1 MAVFPETDRQYM
13 QQALELAAGM
23 LGKVSPNP
31 AVGCVL
37 VKDDVVIG
45 QGSTAMGGRP
55 HAETQALLVAGD
67 KARGATAYV
76 TLEPCAHHGKTPPCA
91 EALISAG
98 VARVVIACLDPD
110 PRVNGKGIAAFK
122 AAGIIVET
130 GLCEVEAQTLNAGFF
145 KRVKTGQ
152 PFVTLKVATS
162 LDGMIATDS
171 GESKW
176 ITGEEARA
184 EGHRQRSI
192 HDAILT
198 GIGTVLADDPQLT
211 VRVSGIEQ
219 SFQPLRV
226 ILDTDLKTPL
236 SSHLVRSAK
245 DHPVLIVCGEEA
257 TSKKDDLEGAGVTV
271 CPVPRKE
278 SGLDIAAVLS
288 ALGERGVTRLLVE
301 GGAKVITSFI
311 QTGCFDRLLWFR
323 APSLIG
329 AEGIPAIGPLALEK
343 LALRPQFVRKE
354 ICPLGEDVLE
364 IYKNKD

>member
-1 MAVFPETDRQYM
+1 MPDFSESDRQYI
-13 QQALELAAGM
+13 QQALRLAEGM
-23 LGKVSPNP
+23 LGKVAPNP

-37 VKDDVVIG
+37 VKDGVIIG
-45 QGSTAMGGRP
+45 QGVTAVGGRP
-55 HAETQALLVAGD
+55 HAETQALSEAGES
-67 KARGATAYV
+67 ARGAIAYV

-91 EALISAG
+91 DALVTAG

-110 PRVNGKGIAAFK
+110 PRVNGKGISALK
-122 AAGIIVET
+122 AAGIVVET
-130 GLCEVEAQTLNAGFF
+130 GLCEAEAQDLNVGFF

-162 LDGMIATDS
+162 LDGMIATAS

-176 ITGEEARA
+176 ITGDAARA
-184 EGHRQRSI
+184 EGHRQRGM

-211 VRVSGIEQ
+211 VRLSNSEQ
-219 SFQPLRV
+219 TFQPLRV

-236 SSHLVRSAK
+236 SSNLVRSAK
-245 DHPVLIVCGEEA
+245 DHPVLIFCGEGVSSQKE
-257 TSKKDDLEGAGVTV
+257 DLESAGVSV
-271 CPVPRKE
+271 IPVPGDAH
-278 SGLDIAAVLS
+278 GLDIEAVLNT
-288 ALGERGVTRLLVE
+288 LGERGITRLLVE
-301 GGAKVITSFI
+301 GGAKVVTSFI
-311 QTGCFDRLLWFR
+311 QAGCFDSLLWFR

-329 AEGIPAIGPLALEK
+329 AEGLPVIGKLGLEK

-364 IYKNKD
+364 IYENKG